1 MANLESSFS
10 TDTKTLLSSYVFLLP
25 RFFSKMVRTDGQ
37 WKFNVRKVPVS
48 RERAMIVGKKI
59 SSCVKEISLCIADSF
74 LEALD
79 TR

>member
-1 MANLESSFS
+1 
-10 TDTKTLLSSYVFLLP
+10 
-25 RFFSKMVRTDGQ
+25 MVRTDGN

-48 RERAMIVGKKI
+48 REGAMIVGKKI

-79 TR
+79 IR